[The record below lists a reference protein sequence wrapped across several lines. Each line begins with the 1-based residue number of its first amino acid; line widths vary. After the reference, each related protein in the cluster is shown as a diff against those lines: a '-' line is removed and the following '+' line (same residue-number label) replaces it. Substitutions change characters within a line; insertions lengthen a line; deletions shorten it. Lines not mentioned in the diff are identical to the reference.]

1 MIETLTAS
9 TELLKFIQ
17 KSNLV
22 YLNDKTLKDRKK
34 EPEIDYN
41 TVDFTEVEV
50 ISWDKKTKT
59 LHLKIRQ

>member
-1 MIETLTAS
+1 MIETMTPT
-9 TELLKFIQ
+9 TELKRFIL

-22 YLNDKTLKDRKK
+22 YLNDKTLKDRKNN
-34 EPEIDYN
+34 PEVDYQ
-41 TVDFTEVEV
+41 TVDFDNIDV